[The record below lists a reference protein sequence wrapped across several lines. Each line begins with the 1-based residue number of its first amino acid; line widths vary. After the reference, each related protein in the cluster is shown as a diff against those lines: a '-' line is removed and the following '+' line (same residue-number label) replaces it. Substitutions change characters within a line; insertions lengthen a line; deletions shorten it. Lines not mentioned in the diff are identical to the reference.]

1 MGTLTDC
8 PDGTKHVNED
18 FKLITFDLVADPST
32 KGAYPSLEESLNSKY
47 INETVES
54 TMNKA
59 TSEKVFITLLKNKL
73 RKY

>member
-1 MGTLTDC
+1 M
-8 PDGTKHVNED
+8 
-18 FKLITFDLVADPST
+18 ADPST
-32 KGAYPSLEESLNSKY
+32 RGAFPALEESLNSDF

-59 TSEKVFITLLKNKL
+59 LSEKVFITLLKNKL